1 MAGVVRLVL
10 AAGALSPRERG
21 EGPDAVCEPLPVP
34 VPEGAPGARA
44 DRSGFGQPAALR
56 AAVPF

>member
-1 MAGVVRLVL
+1 MADAARLVL
-10 AAGALSPRERG
+10 AAGTLPPRQTG
-21 EGPDAVCEPLPVP
+21 NGSDAVCEPLPVP